1 MIRNVHT
8 PISICIVCRN
18 VTLLNQ
24 AKISKDGFE
33 NHGRLYELNWFFI
46 NLVGWGVFLLF
57 HFIFRGSVG
66 FFVWVF
72 LPFRFLKSP
81 IVMLGMKNMQDKILL
96 ILKRGLWALS
106 WLIQRR
112 QSRTNILIYLFYA
125 LAEMLIA

>member
-66 FFVWVF
+66 FFC
-72 LPFRFLKSP
+72 
-81 IVMLGMKNMQDKILL
+81 LGFF
-96 ILKRGLWALS
+96 ALS
-106 WLIQRR
+106 FSKEPYSDAWNEKHAR
-112 QSRTNILIYLFYA
+112 
-125 LAEMLIA
+125 